1 MATRQSIKLGICNVY
16 TDWGRGLYKISPK
29 KCVYSDYSPPSCC
42 VAGAQIRSQHHIL
55 HTACHCRCCPW
66 TWPRQWTR
74 MAITIMQQTINGIKG
89 WWENISRCKCHGR
102 AMISN
107 LTITRLHWVGI
118 CMIIYRML
126 MGDIKCHKEMNIAF
140 WHVVSSKDFTIFLGT
155 NDSSCGSR
163 IISASKHGKC
173 KCWGRR
179 ISPLRATIEAS

>member
-1 MATRQSIKLGICNVY
+1 MQ
-16 TDWGRGLYKISPK
+16 WGRGLYKISPK

-89 WWENISRCKCHGR
+89 WWENISGCKCHGR

-107 LTITRLHWVGI
+107 LTITTLHW
-118 CMIIYRML
+118 
-126 MGDIKCHKEMNIAF
+126 DIHDDHFLDAHGVYKVT